1 MSLWCQHLLK
11 NPAKAKNHVWSLVQF
26 KDVVR
31 LLCCQLC
38 SQPDGNVRHSNHCY
52 FTIGQHKFELTK
64 EQKSQLDRL
73 VHLPI
78 IHTNKYE
85 CTLPPNHRFPM
96 SKFSK
101 TFNYLVRDKVIDKSK
116 QLIEP
121 QQISESIAE
130 LVHTKE
136 YVHKFFNGKT
146 TEKEQKVTGFEWSAG
161 LASRVRYETGGTILT
176 ALIAVQRGLASSTA
190 GGTHHAFPDH
200 GAGFCLMNDMALA
213 ARYLIRHGIVRKVL
227 IVDLDVHQG
236 DGTAFIFD
244 KDPAVFTFSMHCGRN
259 YPFRKQCSDL
269 DVAIDVGYQA
279 TLKEHLPG
287 ILAQFK
293 PDLVIY
299 DAGVDPH
306 QHDELGK
313 LNLTDHGLYMRDY
326 YVLDTA
332 ISAGIPVATVT
343 GGGYCADIDQ
353 LAQRQTIIHRAATHV
368 YKERGL

>member
-11 NPAKAKNHVWSLVQF
+11 NNSNKVKGNVVWSFLKSKEVTFSQ
-26 KDVVR
+26 
-31 LLCCQLC
+31 CCNMCAQ
-38 SQPDGNVRHSNHCY
+38 SDGN
-52 FTIGQHKFELTK
+52 HKFELT
-64 EQKSQLDRL
+64 EDQKSQLDRL

-101 TFNYLVRDKVIDKSK
+101 TFNYLVQDKVIDKAK
-116 QLIEP
+116 QHISP
-121 QQISESIAE
+121 QPISATIAE

-136 YVHKFFNGKT
+136 YVDKFFNGKT
-146 TEKEQKVTGFEWSAG
+146 SEKEQKVTGFEWSEG
-161 LASRVRYETGGTILT
+161 LACRVRYETGGTILT
-176 ALIAVQRGLASSTA
+176 SLIAVQRGLASSTA

-213 ARYLIRHGIVRKVL
+213 ARYLIKHEIVRKVL

-244 KDPAVFTFSMHCGRN
+244 KDPTVFTFSMHCGRN

-269 DVAIDVGYQA
+269 DVAVDVGTDDAGYQA
-279 TLKEHLPG
+279 VLKEHLPSV
-287 ILAQFK
+287 LSNFK
-293 PDLVIY
+293 PDLLIY

-306 QHDELGK
+306 KNDELGK

-332 ISAGIPVATVT
+332 IAAGIPVATVT
-343 GGGYCADIDQ
+343 GGGYCSDINQ
-353 LAQRQTIIHRAATHV
+353 LAQRQTIIHRAASHV